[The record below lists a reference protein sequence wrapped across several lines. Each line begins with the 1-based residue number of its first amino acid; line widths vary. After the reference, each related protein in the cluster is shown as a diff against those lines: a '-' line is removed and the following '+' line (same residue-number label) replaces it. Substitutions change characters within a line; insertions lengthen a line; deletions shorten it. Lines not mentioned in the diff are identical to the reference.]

1 MINFSRIQDNLFVGT
16 CPTGNL
22 DLRRLRQAS
31 VSAVLNLQSDQD
43 FTTLSIDWPQL
54 ERLYFELGIA
64 VYRVPMIDFDE
75 ADIARLLPQAVGS
88 LDAALSA
95 GHRVYLHCTAGQERS
110 PTTAVAWLCWRA
122 GLSLDQ
128 ALDKV
133 RLARP
138 SRPYE
143 ALLRAHELT
152 MPSA

>member
-16 CPTGNL
+16 CPTGDL

-31 VSAVLNLQSDQD
+31 ISAVLNLQSDQD
-43 FTTLSIDWPQL
+43 FMTLSIDWQRL

-75 ADIARLLPQAVGS
+75 ADIARLLPHAVGS

-122 GLSLDQ
+122 GLGLDQ

-143 ALLRAHELT
+143 AMLRAHELT
-152 MPSA
+152 LPSA